1 MRTYKRT
8 SNRCQTSQDVVLTAV
23 KKVKLE
29 GKSIRSVA
37 KDFGIPFRSLARY
50 CSKVTEEKL
59 IAPQDT
65 PPLTIGYK
73 KLRQVFTNEQENEFA
88 DYLKKAADIYYGLSP
103 KEVRKFAFEY
113 AVRLKVRFP
122 SSWADCEMAGADWFS
137 AFLKRHPTLSIRTP
151 EATSLSRATCFNR
164 TNVKAFFD
172 NLKDVMDRLK
182 IGPGD
187 VWNMDETGI
196 TTVQRPD
203 RVVARKGF
211 KQVGKITSAERGTL
225 VTVAVAVSATGNH
238 VPPYFVFPRVNFR
251 EYFLKGAPIG
261 SSGDANA
268 TGWMKEANFVKFA
281 HHFVTNVKCSKE
293 NPCLLLLDNHD
304 SHLSIEALDY
314 LKDKGVTVL
323 SFPPHCSHKLQPL
336 DRSVFG
342 PLKKFVNSA
351 CDSWLVNHPGKT
363 MTIYDIPEVVN
374 AAFSS
379 AVTPRNILSGF
390 RVSGVSPFNPDVFN
404 DTDYLGCYVT
414 DRPAPDENDV
424 DSGELPNSDNTVQCR
439 PNEPVIMEAGPS
451 NMLIV
456 QQTEEE
462 ADQETSMDV
471 TSRGL
476 HEIASQ
482 DKEIVVDST
491 CNISPE
497 MVRPFPKAGPRK
509 NNRVN
514 NRKRKSEVLTDTPIR
529 NELAKKKSDID
540 KKKGAKKN
548 LFGSSKDTVQNPR
561 KSKVKMLCKKKKN
574 ICVNTANSRA
584 SREDTLCLLCLG
596 PYSKSRPG
604 EQWVQCVGCKMWAHE
619 DCSDNSVQ
627 FLCHNCKKC

>member
-172 NLKDVMDRLK
+172 NLKDVMNRLK

-390 RVSGVSPFNPDVFN
+390 RVSGVSPFNPDVFK
-404 DTDYLGCYVT
+404 DTDYLGCYRNAVIPPRDLSYGAT
-414 DRPAPDENDV
+414 QQRTARPSQLHGSPTVKPHVAERHLVARRGATPPDE
-424 DSGELPNSDNTVQCR
+424 R
-439 PNEPVIMEAGPS
+439 PGSPGICVEAG
-451 NMLIV
+451 
-456 QQTEEE
+456 
-462 ADQETSMDV
+462 
-471 TSRGL
+471 L
-476 HEIASQ
+476 HA
-482 DKEIVVDST
+482 
-491 CNISPE
+491 
-497 MVRPFPKAGPRK
+497 
-509 NNRVN
+509 
-514 NRKRKSEVLTDTPIR
+514 SEVPLMDDARRGEALVPPAEVPRRFSPAALDPRTSAHVVAR
-529 NELAKKKSDID
+529 RGRELA
-540 KKKGAKKN
+540 
-548 LFGSSKDTVQNPR
+548 
-561 KSKVKMLCKKKKN
+561 
-574 ICVNTANSRA
+574 
-584 SREDTLCLLCLG
+584 
-596 PYSKSRPG
+596 RPIP
-604 EQWVQCVGCKMWAHE
+604 
-619 DCSDNSVQ
+619 
-627 FLCHNCKKC
+627 